1 MTLTAIIGGSGL
13 TELAPLA
20 IIHREAVPTPFGDHS
35 AALSF
40 GTLAG
45 RAVVFLARHGDRH
58 TYPPH
63 RLNYRAN
70 IWALKHAGA
79 DRVLAVATVGGI
91 TSELHPGRLAVPDQ
105 VIDYTFGRAQTF
117 FEDDLDQ
124 VTHVDF
130 THPFDSALRQSLI
143 HWGRGLGLHAAEGGT
158 YGAMQG
164 PRLETAAEIRRLER
178 DGCDV
183 VGMTLMPEAALA
195 RELDLPYAACNLVVN
210 WAAGKGDGIITME
223 DIRRHQVEGLA
234 RICAWL
240 EAVVRRRVSR
250 EARR

>member
-13 TELAPLA
+13 TELPSLT
-20 IIHREAVPTPFGDHS
+20 ITHREPVATPFGEPS

-58 TYPPH
+58 TWPPH
-63 RLNYRAN
+63 RVNYRAN
-70 IWALKHAGA
+70 TWALKHGGA

-91 TSELHPGRLAVPDQ
+91 TAEMHPGRLGVPDQ

-117 FEDDLDQ
+117 FEDDLDH
-124 VTHVDF
+124 VTHIDF
-130 THPFDSALRQSLI
+130 THPFDSTLRQSLI
-143 HWGRGLGLHAAEGGT
+143 RHARSLGLDAVESGT

-210 WAAGKGDGIITME
+210 WAAGKSAGSITMDE
-223 DIRRHQVEGLA
+223 IRRHQALGLA
-234 RICAWL
+234 RVRAWL
-240 EAVVRRRVSR
+240 EAVV
-250 EARR
+250 AAG